1 MAQVKSLKFAEQVL
15 MLGDGATPTEL
26 FAAPCGFESL
36 TLTVNI
42 ETNTTNL
49 PDCDDPDLPAWLVSD
64 EVSKQMVIAGNGTLD
79 TDSMQIWR
87 DWLFAG
93 GEKNVRWVTS
103 GTAANGGGYYSAP
116 AILTTFEESGERGQR
131 WQSSIAVTLNGKPVW
146 TPAA

>member
-1 MAQVKSLKFAEQVL
+1 MAQVKSLRFAEQVL
-15 MLGDGATPTEL
+15 MIGDGTTPTEL

-79 TDSMQIWR
+79 TDSMQLWR
-87 DWLFAG
+87 EWLFAG

>member
-87 DWLFAG
+87 DWLLAG
-93 GEKNVRWVTS
+93 GEKNVRWVTA

-131 WQSSIAVTLNGKPVW
+131 WQSSIAVTLNGKPVF
-146 TPAA
+146 TPAV

>member
-15 MLGDGATPTEL
+15 MLGDGATPSEL

-64 EVSKQMVIAGNGTLD
+64 EVSKQMVVAGNGTLD
-79 TDSMQIWR
+79 TDSMQLWR
-87 DWLFAG
+87 EWLLAG

-103 GTAANGGGYYSAP
+103 GTAANGGGYFSAP

-146 TPAA
+146 TPAP